1 MSSTLSAP
9 RTALRAA
16 AAAALT
22 ASALAVTLPPTAA
35 QAAGPAGSPGRASA
49 VTAELALDVRL
60 LNQVSVPVDV
70 ALNKVQSPARMDGAM
85 LTAKVDGVDQGRP
98 VTLLKADLGKSTT
111 SADEHGAAASVRL
124 VDADLHAPGL
134 PGTALLGLEA
144 LSAEVTCPVD
154 GPPTADVVAPARV
167 TVLGKS
173 VTVGLNGP
181 SHVVV
186 PGVGTVDVQFSRR
199 ATTSA
204 TAAAS
209 ALEATVDV
217 NPLNLNV
224 AHVSGRITIASVSCE
239 KPVPAPAGSAAPV
252 TSAPPTTTAARAV
265 PSPDQ
270 ALASTGGGGAT
281 LPVLAGAGTLLVTG
295 SAALW
300 LTRRRRSH
308 ARRH

>member
-1 MSSTLSAP
+1 MSSVL
-9 RTALRAA
+9 RTAA
-16 AAAALT
+16 AAGLA
-22 ASALAVTLPPTAA
+22 ASALTLALPLPAA
-35 QAAGPAGSPGRASA
+35 SAAPGAGSPGRATA

-60 LNQVSVPVDV
+60 LDQVDVPVDV
-70 ALNKVQSPARMDGAM
+70 SLNRVQSPAQQNGSV

-98 VTLLKADLGKSTT
+98 VTLLKADLGRSAT

-154 GPPTADVVAPARV
+154 GPPTAKVVAPAKV

-173 VTVGLNGP
+173 VTAGLNGP
-181 SHVVV
+181 SHVEV
-186 PGVGTVDVQFSRR
+186 PGVGVVDIQFSRKT
-199 ATTSA
+199 TTSS

-224 AHVSGRITIASVSCE
+224 ARVSGRITIASVSCE
-239 KPVPAPAGSAAPV
+239 KPVPAPASSAAPV
-252 TSAPPTTTAARAV
+252 PSASPATTAARPV
-265 PSPDQ
+265 PAPDRSES
-270 ALASTGGGGAT
+270 LASTGSSGT
-281 LPVLAGAGTLLVTG
+281 LPVLAGGATLLVTG
-295 SAALW
+295 TAALW
-300 LTRRRRSH
+300 MTRRRRAH